1 MIPQPKISSESYIHT
16 HILCNRYTMPV
27 RDLSPEPE
35 GKGNKFHIMA
45 QGVCYNYYKAYMVM
59 HPNTIATYF

>member
-1 MIPQPKISSESYIHT
+1 
-16 HILCNRYTMPV
+16 MPV